1 MRAFAVSAMMI
12 VAWLLPTAPASAW
25 DDQGHELIGAI
36 ADAMLGNSKAGLQAR
51 QILGYGLSSAAK
63 WPDCVR
69 GVRKDSSGF
78 KYDGGTPACSEFE
91 SPAEVARMI
100 DYARRNWSNCRKPPP
115 DGCHTRYHSTDVA
128 IQRDGY
134 SRSFFGTGNDDIVS
148 ALDSAVLV
156 LQFQSAE
163 PPISIRDKK
172 EALLLIAHFVG
183 DLHQPLHVGAVY
195 LRSDGSLT
203 DPDKPPNQ
211 SPGTIEKDNATRGG
225 TDILIEGRANLHA
238 MWDDVPR
245 DWGRNAT
252 SELLAKAKAVPPSKA
267 QVDMLAALWAGETV
281 RLANNAFKGL
291 TFGNRNDQGKWP
303 ATVDN
308 AFLYRTKLENMQRQ
322 QIIKGAARL
331 AELLREI
338 WPEE

>member
-12 VAWLLPTAPASAW
+12 AAWSLPTVPALAW

-36 ADAMLGNSKAGLQAR
+36 ADSMLGNSKAGLQAR

-69 GVRKDSSGF
+69 GVHKESSGF
-78 KYDGGTPACSEFE
+78 KYDGGGPACSEFE

-100 DYARRNWSNCRKPPP
+100 DYARRNWSNCRQPPP
-115 DGCHTRYHSTDVA
+115 DGCHTRYHFADVA
-128 IQRDGY
+128 MQRNGY

-148 ALDSAVLV
+148 ALQSAVLV
-156 LQFQSAE
+156 LQFQPAE

-172 EALLLIAHFVG
+172 EALLMIAHLVG
-183 DLHQPLHVGAVY
+183 DLHQPLRVGAVY

-203 DPDKPPNQ
+203 DPDTPPNQ
-211 SPGTIEKDNATRGG
+211 NPGTIEKNNATHGG
-225 TDILIEGRANLHA
+225 ADILIEGGANLQA
-238 MWDDVPR
+238 KWDDIPR
-245 DWGRNAT
+245 DWGRNVT
-252 SELLAKAKAVPPSKA
+252 PELLAGAKAVPLSKA
-267 QVDMLAALWAGETV
+267 QVDMLAALWAGESV
-281 RLANNAFKGL
+281 RLSHDAFTGL
-291 TFGNRNDQGKWP
+291 TFGARNDQGKWP
-303 ATVDN
+303 ATVDS
-308 AFLYRTKLENMQRQ
+308 AFLYRAKLENMQRQ
-322 QIIKGAARL
+322 QIIKGGARL

>member
-1 MRAFAVSAMMI
+1 MKAIAVSAMMI
-12 VAWLLPTAPASAW
+12 AASFLPTAPAAAW

-36 ADAMLGNSKAGLQAR
+36 ADAMLGSSKAGLQAR
-51 QILGYGLSSAAK
+51 QILGYGLGSAAK
-63 WPDCVR
+63 WADCVR
-69 GVRKDSSGF
+69 DVHKESTGF
-78 KYDGGTPACSEFE
+78 KYAGGAPACSEFD

-115 DGCHTRYHSTDVA
+115 DGCHTRYHFADVA

-156 LQFQSAE
+156 LQFQPPE
-163 PPISIRDKK
+163 PPISIKDKK

-195 LRSDGSLT
+195 LRPDGSLT
-203 DPDKPPNQ
+203 DPDIPPNQ
-211 SPGTIEKDNATRGG
+211 NPDAIEKNNATRGG
-225 TDILIEGRANLHA
+225 NDILIEGHSSLHA
-238 MWDDVPR
+238 MWDEVPH
-245 DWGRNAT
+245 DWGRIAAP
-252 SELLAKAKAVPPSKA
+252 ELLAKAKAVPPSRA

-281 RLANNAFKGL
+281 RLSHDAFTGL
-291 TFGNRNDQGKWP
+291 TFGVRNDQGKWM
-303 ATVDN
+303 ATIDN

-322 QIIKGAARL
+322 QIIKGGARL

>member
-1 MRAFAVSAMMI
+1 MRAFAVPAMTIM
-12 VAWLLPTAPASAW
+12 AWLLPAATASAW

-36 ADAMLGNSKAGLQAR
+36 ADSMLGNSKAGLQVH
-51 QILGYGLSSAAK
+51 QILGYGLGSAAK
-63 WPDCVR
+63 WADCVR
-69 GVRKDSSGF
+69 GVHKDASGF
-78 KYDGGTPACSEFE
+78 RYDGGGPACSEFE

-100 DYARRNWSNCRKPPP
+100 DYARRNWSNCRRPPP
-115 DGCHTRYHSTDVA
+115 DGCHTRYHFADVA

-156 LQFQSAE
+156 LQFQPAE

-172 EALLLIAHFVG
+172 EALLMIAHLVG

-195 LRSDGSLT
+195 LRADGSLM

-211 SPGTIEKDNATRGG
+211 NPASIEKNNTTRGG

-238 MWDDVPR
+238 MWDDVPH
-245 DWGRNAT
+245 DWGRIAT
-252 SELLAKAKAVPPSKA
+252 RELLAKAEAVPPSKA
-267 QVDMLAALWAGETV
+267 QVDMLATLWAGDTV
-281 RLANNAFKGL
+281 RLSNDAFKGL
-291 TFGNRNDQGKWP
+291 TIGARNDQGKWP
-303 ATVDN
+303 ATIDN
-308 AFLYRTKLENMQRQ
+308 AFLYRTKLENRQRQ
-322 QIIKGAARL
+322 QIIRGGARL

-338 WPEE
+338 WPDE

>member
-51 QILGYGLSSAAK
+51 QILGYGLNSAAK

-78 KYDGGTPACSEFE
+78 KYDGGAPACSEFE

-115 DGCHTRYHSTDVA
+115 DGCHTRYHFADVA

-156 LQFQSAE
+156 LQFQPAE

-172 EALLLIAHFVG
+172 EALLLIAHLVG

-195 LRSDGSLT
+195 LRSDGSLA

-225 TDILIEGRANLHA
+225 ADILIEGRANLHA
-238 MWDDVPR
+238 MWDDVPH

-252 SELLAKAKAVPPSKA
+252 PELLAKARAVPPSKA
-267 QVDMLAALWAGETV
+267 QVDMLAALWAAKP
-281 RLANNAFKGL
+281 L
-291 TFGNRNDQGKWP
+291 DC
-303 ATVDN
+303 
-308 AFLYRTKLENMQRQ
+308 RTMPSRD
-322 QIIKGAARL
+322 
-331 AELLREI
+331 
-338 WPEE
+338 

>member
-1 MRAFAVSAMMI
+1 MRALAVSAMM
-12 VAWLLPTAPASAW
+12 VAAWFLPTAPALAW

-36 ADAMLGNSKAGLQAR
+36 ADTMLGNSKAGVQAR
-51 QILGYGLSSAAK
+51 QILGYGLRSAAK

-69 GVRKDSSGF
+69 GVRKEAGGF
-78 KYDGGTPACSEFE
+78 KYDGGGPACSEFD

-100 DYARRNWSNCRKPPP
+100 DYARRNWSNCRQPPP
-115 DGCHTRYHSTDVA
+115 DGCHTRYHFADVA
-128 IQRDGY
+128 MQRDGY

-148 ALDSAVLV
+148 ALQSAVLV
-156 LQFQSAE
+156 LQFQPAE

-172 EALLLIAHFVG
+172 EALLMIAHLVG

-195 LRSDGSLT
+195 LRPDGSVT
-203 DPDKPPNQ
+203 DPDTPPNQ
-211 SPGTIEKDNATRGG
+211 NPSSIEKNNATRGG
-225 TDILIEGRANLHA
+225 NDILIEGSSSLHA
-238 MWDDVPR
+238 MWDDVPH

-252 SELLAKAKAVPPSKA
+252 PELLAKAKAVPLSKA
-267 QVDMLAALWAGETV
+267 QVDMLGALWAGESV
-281 RLANNAFKGL
+281 RLSHDAFTGL
-291 TFGNRNDQGKWP
+291 TFGARNDQGKWP
-303 ATVDN
+303 ATADN

-322 QIIKGAARL
+322 QIIKGGARL

>member
-1 MRAFAVSAMMI
+1 MKAFAVSAMMI
-12 VAWLLPTAPASAW
+12 AAWFLPSAPASAW

-36 ADAMLGNSKAGLQAR
+36 ADTMLGNSKAGQQAR
-51 QILGYGLSSAAK
+51 QILGYDLASAAK
-63 WPDCVR
+63 WADCVR
-69 GVRKDSSGF
+69 GVRKDAGGF
-78 KYDGGTPACSEFE
+78 RYEAGSPGCSEFE
-91 SPAEVARMI
+91 SPAEVARMV
-100 DYARRNWSNCRKPPP
+100 DYARRNWSNCRKPPT
-115 DGCHTRYHSTDVA
+115 DGCHTRYHFADVA
-128 IQRDGY
+128 VQRDGY

-156 LQFQSAE
+156 LQFQPAE

-172 EALLLIAHFVG
+172 EALLLIAHLVG

-195 LRSDGSLT
+195 LRPDGSLT
-203 DPDKPPNQ
+203 DPDTPANQ
-211 SPGTIEKDNATRGG
+211 NPGTIERNNATHGG

-238 MWDDVPR
+238 MWDDVPH

-252 SELLAKAKAVPPSKA
+252 PELLAKAKAVPPSKA
-267 QVDMLAALWAGETV
+267 NVDMLAALWAGETV
-281 RLANNAFKGL
+281 RLSNDAFKGL

-303 ATVDN
+303 ATVDS

-322 QIIKGAARL
+322 QIVKGGARL

>member
-12 VAWLLPTAPASAW
+12 AAWSLPTAPALAW

-51 QILGYGLSSAAK
+51 QILGYGLNSAAK

-69 GVRKDSSGF
+69 GVHKESSGF
-78 KYDGGTPACSEFE
+78 TYDGGAPACSEFE

-100 DYARRNWSNCRKPPP
+100 DYARRNWSNCRQPPP
-115 DGCHTRYHSTDVA
+115 DGCHTKYHFADVA
-128 IQRDGY
+128 MQRNGY

-148 ALDSAVLV
+148 ALQSAVLV
-156 LQFQSAE
+156 LQFQPAE

-172 EALLLIAHFVG
+172 EALLMIAHFVG

-203 DPDKPPNQ
+203 DPDTPPNQ
-211 SPGTIEKDNATRGG
+211 NPGTIEKNNATRGG
-225 TDILIEGRANLHA
+225 NDILIEGSSSLHA
-238 MWDDVPR
+238 MWDNVPH

-252 SELLAKAKAVPPSKA
+252 PELLAKAKAVPLSKA
-267 QVDMLAALWAGETV
+267 QVDMLAALWAGESV
-281 RLANNAFKGL
+281 RLSNDAFKGL

-322 QIIKGAARL
+322 QIIKGGARL